1 MSTKSEKNNPATPPR
16 ESFTELLEHLANNL
30 ATVVHDEIALVVQ
43 GAREMASAVLGG
55 VVAIIAGA
63 CIIFAALLSF
73 CAALIIELSS
83 YMAPVMA
90 ALVTG
95 AALAFFGGIIA
106 FTGYRKLKKAILKT

>member
-1 MSTKSEKNNPATPPR
+1 MSTKMEDNNHATHR
-16 ESFTELLEHLANNL
+16 ESFTELLEQLAGNL
-30 ATVVHDEIALVVQ
+30 AAVVHDEIALVVQ
-43 GAREMASAVLGG
+43 GVREQASAVIGG
-55 VVAIIAGA
+55 VFTLVAGL
-63 CIIFAALLSF
+63 CIILAALLSF

-106 FTGYRKLKKAILKT
+106 FIGYRKLKKAILKT